1 MIFDCD
7 IPRFIGAAID
17 LVFLAE
23 TDFTMGTNDLI
34 LFVIT
39 VFLTVFH
46 MYRAVSEI
54 HFSYTHKRYLPR
66 LEKRQPGEKEDMCK
80 ARKLEEAK
88 GWDVNALN
96 WYTTFAVDESVNVE
110 VDGAEEPLKVLLPK
124 IRRLDRRR
132 LQQLR

>member
-1 MIFDCD
+1 
-7 IPRFIGAAID
+7 
-17 LVFLAE
+17 
-23 TDFTMGTNDLI
+23 MGTNDLI

-39 VFLTVFH
+39 VTLTVFH

-66 LEKRQPGEKEDMCK
+66 LEKRQPGEKEDVCK

-88 GWDVNALN
+88 GWDINALK
-96 WYTTFAVDESVNVE
+96 WYTTFAVEASTTVE
-110 VDGAEEPLKVLLPK
+110 LDGAEESLEALLPK